1 MFFRLFSVV
10 AILLLVLGGCAR
22 SDERPAFTSA
32 LAEHREP
39 VTILVSIDGFRPDY
53 LKRGVTPHLS
63 GLAAAGVAAS
73 MRPSFPTNTFPNHWA
88 IVTGARTDRHGL
100 VEKMREDGARPG
112 ETFTL
117 AN

>member
-22 SDERPAFTSA
+22 SDARPAFTSA
-32 LAEHREP
+32 LAEHRAP

-63 GLAAAGVAAS
+63 GLAAAGVEAS
-73 MRPSFPTNTFPNHWA
+73 MRPSFPTNTFPNHCA
-88 IVTGARTDRHGL
+88 NFTGARPHRSGL
-100 VEKMREDGARPG
+100 AATARKKVV
-112 ETFTL
+112 
-117 AN
+117 